1 MPPTSASDAGERGPA
16 GTVSRVTYHTVW
28 PYAVDMD
35 ETRETD
41 LRDSALRERA
51 RVQDGY
57 FTVAQARS
65 CGYSPE
71 DMADAVVAGT
81 WSQPDPG
88 LFRLTPWQSTDL
100 DEVAR
105 CCVRLD
111 GAVVSHQSAAELH
124 GLGHLHPSFLHVTA
138 PEEAHLRLDR
148 VAVHHS
154 DLAAGDTEHTG
165 AFRIT
170 TPLRTVLDLAEGGVS
185 QWVLD
190 EVVGDGLAIGR
201 LERVALESGCDG
213 GTPRVRQR
221 VRRALATWTQ
231 NP

>member
-1 MPPTSASDAGERGPA
+1 
-16 GTVSRVTYHTVW
+16 
-28 PYAVDMD
+28 MD
-35 ETRETD
+35 ETRESD
-41 LRDSALRERA
+41 LRERALRERA
-51 RVQDGY
+51 GVQDGY
-57 FTVAQARS
+57 FTAGQARS
-65 CGYSPE
+65 CGYSAE
-71 DMADAVVAGT
+71 EMADAVVAGS

-88 LFRLTPWQSTDL
+88 LFRLAPWRSGDL
-100 DEVAR
+100 DDVAR

-138 PEEAHLRLDR
+138 SEEAHLRLDR
-148 VAVHHS
+148 VAVHHH
-154 DLAAGDTEHTG
+154 DLGAGDTEHTG

-201 LERVALESGCDG
+201 LDRDELEAGSGG
-213 GTPRVRQR
+213 STPRVRQR
-221 VRRALATWTQ
+221 VRRALSAWA
-231 NP
+231 